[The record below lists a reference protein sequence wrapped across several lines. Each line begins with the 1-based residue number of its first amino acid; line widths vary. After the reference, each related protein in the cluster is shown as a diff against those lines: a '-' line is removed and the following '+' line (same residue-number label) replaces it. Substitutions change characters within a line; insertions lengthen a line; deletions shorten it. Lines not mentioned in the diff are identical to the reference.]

1 MNLSKF
7 DLQFK
12 ERTRFRIFFLMI
24 PIFHDS
30 GYRVNSLNN
39 QRLAK
44 RSTIL
49 QQIYILRNEA
59 YIYLLWESL
68 HLKDQGRVSL
78 LFHHCTFRKRL
89 CSVEF
94 HFLQKN
100 LLCGEE
106 ISQKNKIHCLLEVA
120 MSREYFL
127 LLN

>member
-12 ERTRFRIFFLMI
+12 ERTRFKIFFLMI

-59 YIYLLWESL
+59 YIYVVVNFLSQVIFLFRLSQL
-68 HLKDQGRVSL
+68 H
-78 LFHHCTFRKRL
+78 
-89 CSVEF
+89 
-94 HFLQKN
+94 
-100 LLCGEE
+100 
-106 ISQKNKIHCLLEVA
+106 
-120 MSREYFL
+120 
-127 LLN
+127 